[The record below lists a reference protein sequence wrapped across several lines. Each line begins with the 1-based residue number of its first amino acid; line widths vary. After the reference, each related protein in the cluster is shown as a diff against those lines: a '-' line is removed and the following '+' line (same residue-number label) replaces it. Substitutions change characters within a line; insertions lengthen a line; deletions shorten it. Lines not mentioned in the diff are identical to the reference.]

1 MYKFKIDLG
10 HTYVFRLLCAHTLQL
25 ISSNERLFSIYPQVN
40 VQINHFCVTLA
51 FFGIKI
57 KCRGSVTAP
66 S

>member
-40 VQINHFCVTLA
+40 VQVNQFLRYFS
-51 FFGIKI
+51 FFRNKDQVQ
-57 KCRGSVTAP
+57 R
-66 S
+66 